1 MNRKR
6 GLLYDPLFVCR
17 SSLTTRS
24 CVYPVSAIYS
34 ITALQDIEESLAL
47 AKRLGVQV
55 VVGVGSGAAIDVA
68 KSLAN
73 ILADDGSNDVELIL
87 SPATLGG
94 CIASTSDEPLIL
106 STEEEALLPLRSA
119 SELWKGSMQQV
130 SPTIL
135 IDEKDLDATSDYSTT
150 LKLSPHLSH
159 GVMASLV
166 IALDAAFFNHRRDLP
181 CCAEYND
188 IINKTIDHAL
198 QALGQ
203 GQQPVSDNATT
214 GSESVDR
221 NFSSR
226 KRHAVSASL
235 YSGKLLNLGN
245 QHFRR
250 SAPISIA
257 SALLPPFFP
266 HGNILTYI
274 ASMLPGLC
282 ATIDYHDSTFLSRDN
297 DNCLEQMNA
306 ASRLTEGKYWND
318 LTEWANE
325 ISTFYEIPSMA
336 SLAEG
341 APATSTLLDRMDS
354 NQVLLN
360 VTDSEDIDYLG
371 EILQRSLNR

>member
-1 MNRKR
+1 
-6 GLLYDPLFVCR
+6 
-17 SSLTTRS
+17 LTTKI
-24 CVYPVSAIYS
+24 CVFSVSTIYS

-47 AKRLGVQV
+47 AKRFGVQV

-68 KSLAN
+68 KSVAN

-94 CIASTSDEPLIL
+94 CIASTSDEPLLL
-106 STEEEALLPLRSA
+106 STEEEALLPLGSA
-119 SELWKGSMQQV
+119 SESWNGSMQQV

-135 IDEKDLDATSDYSTT
+135 IDEKDLDDATSDYSTT

-159 GVMASLV
+159 GVIASLV

-203 GQQPVSDNATT
+203 QHGSDNATT

-226 KRHAVSASL
+226 KRHAVSAAL

-266 HGNILTYI
+266 HGNILTYV

-282 ATIDYHDSTFLSRDN
+282 ATIDYHDSTFQNRDN
-297 DNCLEQMNA
+297 NNCLEQLNA